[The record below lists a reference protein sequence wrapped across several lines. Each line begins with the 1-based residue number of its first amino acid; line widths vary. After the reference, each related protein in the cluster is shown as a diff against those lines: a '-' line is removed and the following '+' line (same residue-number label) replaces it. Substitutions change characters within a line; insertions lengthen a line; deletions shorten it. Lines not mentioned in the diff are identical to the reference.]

1 MARMKMTRRVS
12 NLRRLLFIPLLAIT
26 LTACGIGSP
35 GDDPTP
41 TPVATLAPGVTAT
54 AVNVTI
60 GDRPSGSLSGLTQT
74 LNLSGCRVT
83 IPLEWISEGDGT
95 GVTPSNAKF
104 TIYGGKI
111 ADNAAWEN
119 AVQLVV
125 NQANRKG
132 AISVTRGGDWV
143 MAIHSGDRG
152 FTYRVRIDNGY
163 CDFSVSSVKPIPEAE
178 RDMWNAVAGSVKQA
192 PAGEGTPES

>member
-1 MARMKMTRRVS
+1 MKMTRRVS
-12 NLRRLLFIPLLAIT
+12 ELRRLLFVPLLAIA

-35 GDDPTP
+35 GGDDPTP
-41 TPVATLAPGVTAT
+41 TPLATLAPGVTPT
-54 AVNVTI
+54 TVNVTI

-104 TIYGGKI
+104 KIYGGKI
-111 ADNAAWEN
+111 ADNPAWEN

-125 NQANRKG
+125 DQANRKG
-132 AISVTRGGDWV
+132 ATSVTRGGDWV
-143 MAIHSGDRG
+143 MAVHSGERG
-152 FTYRVRIDNGY
+152 FTYRVRTAT
-163 CDFSVSSVKPIPEAE
+163 C
-178 RDMWNAVAGSVKQA
+178 
-192 PAGEGTPES
+192 GTPSPDR